1 MQAQY
6 LHIPQLLTAEEL
18 DMIQGILAE
27 TQFVDGKLTASM
39 TAQSVKNNLQVDIHN
54 QHTLPIIQNMVGNA
68 LMRSKPFHEASFA
81 IQVYPFLFSKYEQN
95 MTYGWHVDSPIMGE
109 RPIRTD
115 LAMTIFLSPPDSYEG
130 GELVIESSAGQKSY
144 KPQAGDAVMYPC
156 MSLHCVMPVTQGT
169 RLAAVTWIQSMIR
182 NPEQREILFQMK
194 RIHASLYE
202 KDPLSAE
209 ANQLL
214 QVYSNLMRMWV
225 EI

>member
-130 GELVIESSAGQKSY
+130 GELVIESSVGQKMY

-194 RIHASLYE
+194 RTHASLYE